1 MAATMTGL
9 PLPGYN
15 CYNRDGEADGGGK
28 MECMSFMAATTTG
41 SPVKDLPGHN
51 TVEMTVVRKWA
62 LHSHDAIPT
71 MSTHNPDGYGVGT
84 SNVSLM
90 SCFLFF
96 SAFARGALY
105 AIVGVRIN
113 HKWTIKRSDESV
125 VLPHVLLVAGVVAVN
140 RRFGACKGTGK
151 GMSFCSNA
159 RIDKGNLLLQ
169 NCLHPHLLR

>member
-96 SAFARGALY
+96 LHSDVLLRMPLTGY
-105 AIVGVRIN
+105 ES
-113 HKWTIKRSDESV
+113 TIKGQSEGQMRQCCY
-125 VLPHVLLVAGVVAVN
+125 H
-140 RRFGACKGTGK
+140 T
-151 GMSFCSNA
+151 
-159 RIDKGNLLLQ
+159 
-169 NCLHPHLLR
+169 